1 MNKEYNE
8 TKPQNITYRE
18 NIFSKQIGK
27 GKMKAEK
34 L

>member
-8 TKPQNITYRE
+8 TKPQSFTYRE
-18 NIFSKQIGK
+18 NIFSEQIWK